1 MAHTNGIEA
10 FWSLLKR
17 GYQGP
22 FHHFSEK
29 HCDRSVTEFAGRHT
43 IREADTADQMGMIAA
58 DMVGKRLRYR
68 DLGGLIRHGAAGGRR
83 GRARS

>member
-29 HCDRSVTEFAGRHT
+29 HCDRSVTEFAGRHN
-43 IREADTADQMGMIAA
+43 IREADTADQMGPIRWGRSDGA
-58 DMVGKRLRYR
+58 DQMGP
-68 DLGGLIRHGAAGGRR
+68 IRWE
-83 GRARS
+83 